1 MNCLK
6 YEISENIGLLH
17 FAILQHS
24 CKFVMKDFEL
34 KVIQMIIHEY
44 QKIMEEVYKAMR
56 GNLYQPRQEKI

>member
-34 KVIQMIIHEY
+34 KVIQMLIHEY
-44 QKIMEEVYKAMR
+44 QKIMEEV
-56 GNLYQPRQEKI
+56 